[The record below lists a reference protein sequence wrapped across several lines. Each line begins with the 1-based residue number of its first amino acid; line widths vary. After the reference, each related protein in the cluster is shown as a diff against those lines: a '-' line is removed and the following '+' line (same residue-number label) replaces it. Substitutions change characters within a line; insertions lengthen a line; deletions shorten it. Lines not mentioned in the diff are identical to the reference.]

1 MKTIEP
7 RLPGGFRDYPP
18 KEAAAR
24 ARMFQ
29 ITEEVFK
36 KFNFQILDTS
46 RIERAEVLTGGDS
59 EFDKQ
64 IFYIGE
70 RNVSDPLALRFDL
83 TVPLARFV
91 AANYSDLP
99 HPFRRYQI
107 GSVWRA
113 EQPQAGRFREFT
125 QCDADIVGAS
135 GPTADAE
142 ILALACELL
151 KELGLEFTLRINSR
165 PLLNALLGLGGIG
178 ELRIPAALRAIDKL
192 EKVGEKEVAE
202 ELKELGGDAKKILS
216 WIKASRLE
224 DLPGEVSN
232 LVGELAKTVDLLSAF
247 GVPDSA
253 WRFDLSI
260 ARGLGYYTGI
270 VFETTLD
277 EAPEFGSVLSGGRY
291 DGLTSKF
298 GPLNLPAVGMSLGA
312 DRLFAAMSKIGKM
325 GEISSDSVV
334 VLNFDLTCTPVSA
347 EITGALRSAD
357 LKAELYAGE
366 EKNLGGQ
373 INYALKAG
381 ARVAIICGG
390 EEAAKGVVQVKDL
403 KERKQ
408 KEVPM
413 GEVVAEVR
421 KILTQS

>member
-24 ARMFQ
+24 ARVFQ
-29 ITEEVFK
+29 VAEETFK
-36 KFNFQILDTS
+36 KFNFQLLDTS
-46 RIERAEVLTGGDS
+46 RIERAEVLTGGDA

-70 RNVSDPLALRFDL
+70 RNAADPLALRFDL
-83 TVPLARFV
+83 TVPLARFA

-135 GPTADAE
+135 GAAADAE
-142 ILALACELL
+142 ILALACDLL
-151 KELGLEFTLRINSR
+151 KNLGLEFTLKINSR
-165 PLLNALLGLGGIG
+165 PLLNSLLGLGGIG

-192 EKVGEKEVAE
+192 EKAGEEEVAK
-202 ELKELGGDAKKILS
+202 ELKELGGDSQKILG

-232 LVGELAKTVDLLSAF
+232 LVEDLAKVTDILAAL

-253 WRFDLSI
+253 WRFDFSI

-270 VFETTLD
+270 VFETSLD

-291 DGLTSKF
+291 DGLTAKF

-312 DRLFAAMSKIGKM
+312 DRLFAAMNKIGKVS
-325 GEISSDSVV
+325 EANSDAVV
-334 VLNFDLTCTPVSA
+334 VLNFDSKSALVCA
-347 EITGALRSAD
+347 EIAGGLRTAG

-366 EKNLGGQ
+366 ETGLGGQ
-373 INYALKAG
+373 LNYALKAG
-381 ARVAIICGG
+381 ARAVVICGG
-390 EEAAKGVVQVKDL
+390 EEAAKGVAQIKDL

-413 GEVVAEVR
+413 GEVVEEVK
-421 KILTQS
+421 KILTRS

>member
-70 RNVSDPLALRFDL
+70 RNASDPLALRFDL

-135 GPTADAE
+135 GSTADAE

-178 ELRIPAALRAIDKL
+178 ELRIPVALRAIDKL
-192 EKVGEKEVAE
+192 EKVGEKEVAK
-202 ELKELGGDAKKILS
+202 ELEELGGDAKKILG
-216 WIKASRLE
+216 WIKTVRLE

-232 LVGELAKTVDLLSAF
+232 LVGKLAKTIDLLSAF
-247 GVPDSA
+247 GIPDSA

-298 GPLNLPAVGMSLGA
+298 GPLDLPAVGMSLGA
-312 DRLFAAMSKIGKM
+312 DRLFAALTKIGKI
-325 GEISSDSVV
+325 EEFSTNSVV
-334 VLNFDLTCTPVSA
+334 VLNFDTKSELVCA
-347 EITGALRSAD
+347 EIKGALRASG
-357 LKAELYAGE
+357 L
-366 EKNLGGQ
+366 
-373 INYALKAG
+373 
-381 ARVAIICGG
+381 
-390 EEAAKGVVQVKDL
+390 
-403 KERKQ
+403 
-408 KEVPM
+408 
-413 GEVVAEVR
+413 
-421 KILTQS
+421 